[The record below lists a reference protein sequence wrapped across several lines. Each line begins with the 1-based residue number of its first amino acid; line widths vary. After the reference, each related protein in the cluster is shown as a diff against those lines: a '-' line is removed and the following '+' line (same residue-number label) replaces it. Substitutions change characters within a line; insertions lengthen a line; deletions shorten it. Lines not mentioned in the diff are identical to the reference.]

1 MAAAAAAPH
10 RARASQA
17 RPPARGLPKGAGMDT
32 TTVTAPGELARYA
45 RDLADTDP
53 AAVTGAGE
61 QLAAVITRDDWPDV
75 EAAALA
81 KALAEAMGQAGERG
95 RARIALL
102 LGILAE
108 KDPDARS
115 AAMGCLGTCLELLT
129 AASCGN
135 PEYLAL
141 LYLLAH
147 FPEDRQQIM
156 AVAGKHAAADPHGIS
171 RLERTLLSPD
181 PADPATVNAA
191 GRSWPSPAFLAV
203 TDAEIEAAAAVRSAQ
218 PAAQIVAS
226 WEADTDALLAYA
238 GGMALAGGA

>member
-1 MAAAAAAPH
+1 
-10 RARASQA
+10 
-17 RPPARGLPKGAGMDT
+17 MDT
-32 TTVTAPGELARYA
+32 TTATAPGELARYVT
-45 RDLADTDP
+45 DLAGPDP
-53 AAVTGAGE
+53 AAVTDAGE
-61 QLAAVITRDDWPDV
+61 QLAAVITRDGWPAA

-81 KALAEAMGQAGERG
+81 AALAGSLDQAGERG

-108 KDPDARS
+108 KNPAARIIARRCL
-115 AAMGCLGTCLELLT
+115 AACLELL
-129 AASCGN
+129 AAAPCGN

-147 FPEDRQQIM
+147 FPEDRWQII
-156 AVAGKHAAADPHGIS
+156 AVAGEHAAADPHGIS
-171 RLERTLLSPD
+171 RLERTLRSPD

-203 TDAEIEAAAAVRSAQ
+203 TAAEIEAAAPGRRSQ

-226 WEADTDALLAYA
+226 WEADTAALLAYA
-238 GGMALAGGA
+238 GGLALAGGA